1 MQIVSRV
8 RGIFNVDLSFRD
20 LLQTPTVAGLANA
33 IERAKNTR
41 TSNKSQAIPRLVRQ
55 AREVNAAK
63 GEGLKP

>member
-1 MQIVSRV
+1 
-8 RGIFNVDLSFRD
+8 
-20 LLQTPTVAGLANA
+20 LQTPTVAGLANA